1 MAYRLHVEKQS
12 VSLEVDM
19 KTRTIK
25 GVTKL
30 LLTIVEGFE
39 NNENAT
45 GSAEPKQKNPEQTND
60 N

>member
-39 NNENAT
+39 NNENAA
-45 GSAEPKQKNPEQTND
+45 GSAEPK
-60 N
+60 